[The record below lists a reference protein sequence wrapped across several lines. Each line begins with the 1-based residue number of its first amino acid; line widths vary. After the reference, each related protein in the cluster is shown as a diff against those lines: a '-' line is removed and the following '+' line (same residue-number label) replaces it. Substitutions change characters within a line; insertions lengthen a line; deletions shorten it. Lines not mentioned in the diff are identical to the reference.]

1 MPLEGA
7 SDAGRSK
14 KRIRTAAIFCLTVA
28 CVAGRRPIPFAAEIA
43 PQGHVLEDFEGYT
56 LHTFPPKWRVHND
69 EARKIYRLETEND
82 NRFLHA
88 HAEKQSVLI
97 GLEHIF
103 DPSKRRRLHWR
114 WRIHARPPAVDERM
128 PESHDAAAQVYV
140 IFDNQYLPRVIK
152 YIWSATLPI
161 GTRFTHPLYLRGR
174 VIVLRSGSSKVG
186 EWFRETASFY
196 EDYKNL
202 FGEEPGKVKGIAI
215 LSSSDLTKSLA
226 IADYDDFILL
236 P

>member
-1 MPLEGA
+1 MCWKTLKGMLSTRFRRSGA
-7 SDAGRSK
+7 
-14 KRIRTAAIFCLTVA
+14 
-28 CVAGRRPIPFAAEIA
+28 FAMTR
-43 PQGHVLEDFEGYT
+43 Q
-56 LHTFPPKWRVHND
+56 
-69 EARKIYRLETEND
+69 KIYRIETENN

-88 HAEKQSVLI
+88 HAEKQSVQI

-103 DPSKRRRLHWR
+103 DPGKQQRLHWR

-152 YIWSATLPI
+152 YMWSATLPI
-161 GTRFTHPLYLRGR
+161 GTRFTHPLYGRGR
-174 VIVLRSGSSKVG
+174 VVVLRNGSSKVG

-202 FGEEPGKVKGIAI
+202 FGEEPGKVQGIAI